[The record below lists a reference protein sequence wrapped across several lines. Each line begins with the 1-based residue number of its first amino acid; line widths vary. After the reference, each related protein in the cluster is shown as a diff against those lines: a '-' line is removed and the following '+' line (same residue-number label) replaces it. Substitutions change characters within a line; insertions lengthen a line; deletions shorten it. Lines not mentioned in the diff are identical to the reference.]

1 MRVGVVSLRP
11 SLLPQGDLAFSVGL
25 FFFFL
30 KHLKNR
36 PELIARLNL
45 LRAPV

>member
-25 FFFFL
+25 FFFFKAL
-30 KHLKNR
+30 KEQTR
-36 PELIARLNL
+36 TDS
-45 LRAPV
+45 